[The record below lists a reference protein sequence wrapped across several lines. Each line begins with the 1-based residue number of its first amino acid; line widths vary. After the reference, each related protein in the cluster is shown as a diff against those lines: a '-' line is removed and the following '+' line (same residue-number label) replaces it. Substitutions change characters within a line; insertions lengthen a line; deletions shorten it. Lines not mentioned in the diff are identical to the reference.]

1 MTTFAVT
8 YVYDDRAEARDTHR
22 PAHRAFLSGLLA
34 AGVLRASGPVSD
46 GEMQGALLV
55 IDAPSAE
62 AAGTILD
69 SDPFATEGLVA
80 ARAVAEW
87 SVVLGSVG
95 RA

>member
-8 YVYDDRAEARDTHR
+8 YVYDDRADVRDVHR
-22 PAHRAFLSGLLA
+22 PAHRAFLTGLHA

-46 GEMQGALLV
+46 DGMQGALLV
-55 IDAPSAE
+55 LDAPSAE
-62 AAGTILD
+62 AAGAILD

-87 SVVLGSVG
+87 TVVIGAVG
-95 RA
+95 

>member
-8 YVYDDRAEARDTHR
+8 YVYDDRAAARDALR
-22 PAHRAFLSGLLA
+22 PAHRAFLTGLKA

-46 GEMQGALLV
+46 GDMQGALLV
-55 IDAPSAE
+55 LDAPSAE

-69 SDPFATEGLVA
+69 SDPFAVDGLVA

-87 SVVLGSVG
+87 TVVIGSVG
-95 RA
+95 

>member
-8 YVYDDRAEARDTHR
+8 YVYDDRADLRDVHR
-22 PAHRAFLSGLLA
+22 PAHRAFLTGLQA
-34 AGVLRASGPVSD
+34 AGVLRASGPVTD

-55 IDAPSAE
+55 VDAASAE

-87 SVVLGSVG
+87 TVVIGSVG
-95 RA
+95 

>member
-8 YVYDDRAEARDTHR
+8 YVYDDRAADRDTHR

-46 GEMQGALLV
+46 GDMQGALLV
-55 IDAPSAE
+55 LDAPSAE

-87 SVVLGSVG
+87 TIVSGSVG
-95 RA
+95 